1 MPFSE
6 LPDYY
11 EVLQVSRAAQPLIV
25 NKAYRVLAAI
35 YHPDNMQTGDAD
47 AFQQVVE
54 AYRVLSDPMRRAAYD
69 REKLGGF
76 TNGKHINGKP
86 LFGSLQADRLTDP
99 GERTHDERE
108 LRHLILQTAY
118 HTRRSTPGR
127 PGVPLMAIPELF
139 GCSIDEA
146 QFTLWYLRGK
156 KLIETTDDGIAITIA
171 GVDYVEAGES
181 GRASEASDL
190 LSLSP
195 PQNMISGT

>member
-1 MPFSE
+1 MAVSE

-25 NKAYRVLAAI
+25 NKAYRILAAI
-35 YHPDNMQTGDAD
+35 YHPDNKQTGDLD
-47 AFQQVVE
+47 AFQRVVE

-76 TNGKHINGKP
+76 TNGKHLSRKP
-86 LFGSLQADRLTDP
+86 LLGSLPTDTLTDP
-99 GERTHDERE
+99 GERAHDERE
-108 LRHLILQTAY
+108 LRHLILQAAY
-118 HTRRSTPGR
+118 STRRSTPGQ

-139 GCSIDEA
+139 GCSIDDA

-156 KLIETTDDGIAITIA
+156 KLIEMTDDGIAITVA

-181 GRASEASDL
+181 GWASEALDL
-190 LSLSP
+190 RSLAP